1 MQFDQLRRREFISL
15 LGGAAAEWPVYAQQ
29 QRCSSWASFAMHH
42 LTPSRTEVSADTG
55 WRWPTCGQSIGEPIE
70 TPCCAA

>member
-1 MQFDQLRRREFISL
+1 MEFDRRRREFITFI
-15 LGGAAAEWPVYAQQ
+15 GGAAAEWPVYAQQ